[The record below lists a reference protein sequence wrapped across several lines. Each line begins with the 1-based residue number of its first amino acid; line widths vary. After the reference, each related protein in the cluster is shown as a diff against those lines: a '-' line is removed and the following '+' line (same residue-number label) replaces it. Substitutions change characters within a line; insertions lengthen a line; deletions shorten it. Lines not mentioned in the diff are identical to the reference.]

1 MEQLAAQAFI
11 VAPTCLL
18 RSDSTHAAMAETT
31 NTPAP
36 VTPQGPRP
44 FMIDLFSYPKA
55 LPKKT
60 AETALSQ
67 LRRVAETGQD
77 IPPSIIEE
85 FALAEEHF
93 ATAARRLIRLAKQR
107 AKPCFDAFQKLS
119 LHRPRQHGIGV
130 PSAKSSYPN
139 RVEAAW
145 HIQTAIANDR
155 YPRGRTL
162 ANHCTICRH
171 NPCATSKMELV
182 GR

>member
-60 AETALSQ
+60 AETAHSVMRGISQ

-77 IPPSIIEE
+77 IPPSIKEE
-85 FALAEEHF
+85 LALAEELRHRGAALDQTCEAEGETLLRCVPKAIITS
-93 ATAARRLIRLAKQR
+93 ATAARNRCPFCEVIVS
-107 AKPCFDAFQKLS
+107 KP
-119 LHRPRQHGIGV
+119 G
-130 PSAKSSYPN
+130 
-139 RVEAAW
+139 
-145 HIQTAIANDR
+145 
-155 YPRGRTL
+155 
-162 ANHCTICRH
+162 
-171 NPCATSKMELV
+171 
-182 GR
+182 